1 MRWTFSRE
9 GSVSSYKA
17 LYKKQMCLLCLHGNI
32 VSLWKMFWWKIFSRS
47 TFSIKLKTC
56 FTWKKSG
63 VKFDNDFRTDSK
75 CLVFDFSIYL
85 LHEKKAIYKWCWF
98 LFKIKFTLHH
108 FGQCYIASL
117 RPVFTFDHVV
127 FDFSEN
133 VFDHVLVEKHFSENV
148 FRQERDRKHGSEKNP
163 LELGLWMNR
172 AHVFPAY

>member
-1 MRWTFSRE
+1 MFGIWFFNLSPSR
-9 GSVSSYKA
+9 
-17 LYKKQMCLLCLHGNI
+17 
-32 VSLWKMFWWKIFSRS
+32 
-47 TFSIKLKTC
+47 
-56 FTWKKSG
+56 
-63 VKFDNDFRTDSK
+63 
-75 CLVFDFSIYL
+75 
-85 LHEKKAIYKWCWF
+85 KKAIYKWCWF

-148 FRQERDRKHGSEKNP
+148 FRQERDRKHGSQKNP

-172 AHVFPAY
+172 AHVFPAYSWRVCVTLNLDVRISVLWMKFGISWNTHGSNPIVSLEGMSQTNRISLGKLNIPSRM